1 MIFDFHTHTFPERI
15 AAAAVEKLQ
24 RASHTKPFSDGTED
38 GLRASMSKAGID
50 GSLVLPVATSP
61 RQVVHINDAS
71 IAMNNAAPQTGV
83 YSFGCMHPDFED
95 YAAELAR
102 LAAEG
107 VKGIKLHPVYQ
118 DVSFDDPR
126 TLRLLEKAAE
136 LGLIVLIH
144 AGYDVAFP
152 GVERGTPRMVRNA
165 MRSVGPFKLVLAHMG
180 GWRCW
185 EEAAELLAGSGVYID
200 TSFSL
205 GSMTPNGDGFYQD
218 EQELRL
224 MDPERFIRIVR
235 AYGADH
241 VLFGSDSPWADQADA
256 VAGIRELP
264 LAESEKRMALYD
276 NAARLL
282 QLAPQAA
289 PVL

>member
-15 AAAAVEKLQ
+15 AAAAVDKLQ

-38 GLRASMSKAGID
+38 GLSASMRRAGID

-95 YAAELAR
+95 YDAELAR

-118 DVSFDDPR
+118 DVAFDDPR

-136 LGLIVLIH
+136 LGLTVLIH

-152 GVERGTPRMVRNA
+152 GVERGTPQMVHNA
-165 MRSVGPFKLVLAHMG
+165 VRSVGPFTLVLAHMG

-185 EEAAELLAGSGVYID
+185 EEAAELLSGSGVYID

-205 GSMTPNGDGFYQD
+205 GSMTSNGDGFYKD
-218 EQELRL
+218 EQELKL

-241 VLFGSDSPWADQADA
+241 VLFGSDSPWADQAEA
-256 VAGIRELP
+256 AAAIRELP
-264 LAESEKRMALYD
+264 LTENEKQLVFYD

-282 QLAPQAA
+282 RLAPQAS

>member
-15 AAAAVEKLQ
+15 VAAAVDKLQ
-24 RASHTKPFSDGTED
+24 RASHTKPFSDGSER
-38 GLRASMSKAGID
+38 GLRESMQSAGID
-50 GSLVLPVATSP
+50 ASLVLPVATSP

-71 IAMNNAAPQTGV
+71 IAMNKAAQQTGV
-83 YSFGCMHPDFED
+83 YSFGSIHPDFDD
-95 YAAELAR
+95 YAAELTR

-118 DVSFDDPR
+118 DVAFDDPR

-136 LGLIVLIH
+136 LGLIVIIH

-152 GVERGTPRMVRNA
+152 SVERGTPRMIRNA
-165 MRSVGPFKLVLAHMG
+165 MSRVGPFTLVLAHMG
-180 GWRCW
+180 GWHCW
-185 EEAAELLAGSGVYID
+185 EEAAELLSGSGVYID

-205 GSMTPNGDGFYQD
+205 GSMTPNGDGFYKNA
-218 EQELRL
+218 QELAL
-224 MDPERFIRIVR
+224 MAPERFMHIIH

-241 VLFGSDSPWADQADA
+241 VLFGSDSPWADQAAA

-264 LAESEKRMALYD
+264 LTENEKQMIFYD

-282 QLAPQAA
+282 RLAPQAA
-289 PVL
+289 AVL